1 MRWALIMAGGSGER
15 FWPKSRSAKPKQ
27 LLPITGE
34 KTMIQQ
40 TVERLAGIVDPS
52 RILIITNQ
60 AQHKEMLRQLPSLS
74 SSHVLAE
81 PVGRD
86 TAACIGLAALL
97 IGNEDPKASM
107 VVLPADHFIQ
117 NKNAFSKT
125 INDCFGV
132 VEETD
137 CLMTIGITPSFP
149 ATGYGYL
156 HSGKL
161 QQTSFQT
168 SFRTVEKFVEKPV
181 LEKAKEYL
189 GSGEYF
195 WNSGMFLWKTQRIL
209 SEIEKQMPGLSS
221 GLCSILEGLKQ
232 GIPLD
237 KLLEAIYPTL
247 EKKSIDYGIMESA
260 RNILA
265 ATASFDWD
273 DIGSWE
279 AIGKHFKADENGNV
293 IIGQAKLINCR
304 NCLVYNLTEDHFLM
318 ASAIDLTDM
327 ILVQTED
334 AVMICPKDSCQQVK
348 KIVEQIKA
356 EKLIR
361 YL

>member
-15 FWPKSRSAKPKQ
+15 FWPKSRTAKPKQ

-34 KTMIQQ
+34 RTMIQQ
-40 TVERLAGIVDPS
+40 TVDRLKGIVEPS

-60 AQHKEMLRQLPSLS
+60 AQHREMIRQLPELAP
-74 SSHVLAE
+74 SHILAE

-97 IGNEDPKASM
+97 IRREDQDSSM
-107 VVLPADHFIQ
+107 LVLPADHFIRD
-117 NKNAFSKT
+117 KKAFSQV
-125 INDCFGV
+125 IEDCFGV
-132 VEETD
+132 VETTD
-137 CLMTIGITPSFP
+137 ALMTIGITPSFP

-156 HSGKL
+156 HSGEIQK
-161 QQTSFQT
+161 TGFQT
-168 SFRTVEKFVEKPV
+168 GFRRVKKFVEKPV
-181 LEKAKEYL
+181 IEKAKEYL
-189 GSGEYF
+189 ESKEYF
-195 WNSGMFLWKTQRIL
+195 WNSGMFLWRTQRIL
-209 SEIEKQMPGLSS
+209 AEIERQMS
-221 GLCSILEGLKQ
+221 GLYSGLNSILEGLNR
-232 GIPLD
+232 GISLE
-237 KLLEAIYPTL
+237 KLLGDIYPGL
-247 EKKSIDYGIMESA
+247 EKKSVDYGIMENA
-260 RNILA
+260 GNILA

-279 AIGKHFKADENGNV
+279 AIGKHFQADENGNV

-304 NCLVYNLTEDHFLM
+304 DSLIYNLTEGNSLM
-318 ASAIDLTDM
+318 ASAIDLKNM

-334 AVMICPKDSCQQVK
+334 AVMVCPKDSCQQVK

-356 EKLIR
+356 EKLLK

>member
-15 FWPKSRSAKPKQ
+15 FWPKSRTAKPKQ
-27 LLPITGE
+27 LIPITGE

-40 TVERLAGIVDPS
+40 TVERLKGFVDPS

-60 AQHKEMLRQLPSLS
+60 AQHNEMLRQLPELS
-74 SSHVLAE
+74 ASHILAE

-97 IGNEDPKASM
+97 MQKEDQDSSM
-107 VVLPADHFIQ
+107 VVLPADHFIRDTS
-117 NKNAFSKT
+117 AFAQT
-125 INDCFGV
+125 IEDCFGF
-132 VEETD
+132 VEKTD
-137 CLMTIGITPSFP
+137 CLMTIGIIPSFP

-156 HSGKL
+156 HSGKV
-161 QQTSFQT
+161 QGSSFKT
-168 SFRTVEKFVEKPV
+168 GFRIVEKFVEKPV

-189 GSGEYF
+189 KSGEYF

-209 SEIEKQMPGLSS
+209 SEIERQMPSLYS
-221 GLCSILEGLKQ
+221 GLLSILEGLKQ
-232 GIPLD
+232 GQALG
-237 KLLEAIYPTL
+237 KLLEVIYPAL
-247 EKKSIDYGIMESA
+247 EKKSIDYGIMENA
-260 RNILA
+260 GNIVT

-293 IIGQAKLINCR
+293 VIGQAKLINCR
-304 NCLVYNLTEDHFLM
+304 DSLIYNLTEDYALM
-318 ASAIDLTDM
+318 ASAIDLNGM
-327 ILVQTED
+327 VLVQTED
-334 AVMICPKDSCQQVK
+334 AVMVCPKDSCQQVK